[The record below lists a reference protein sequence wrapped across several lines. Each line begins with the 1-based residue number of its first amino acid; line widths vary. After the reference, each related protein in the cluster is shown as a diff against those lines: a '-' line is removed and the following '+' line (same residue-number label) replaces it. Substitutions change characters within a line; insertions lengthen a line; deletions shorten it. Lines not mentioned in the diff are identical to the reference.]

1 MVGTGSGHKRII
13 VVGGGVSG
21 MAAAHRVVE
30 LASARSAPIDVRVL
44 EARDQLGGSLVTNR
58 HDGFL
63 VEAGPD
69 SFITQK
75 PWALAL
81 CKRLGLGDEIIPT
94 NPAFRRTFVVR
105 KGRLHPIPEGFLLL
119 APSRI
124 MPFVTSRLFS
134 WPGKLRMGLDLI
146 LPAKDHGQDGDESL
160 ASFVRRRFGREALER
175 VAQPLVG
182 GIYTADP
189 EKLSLRATMPRFLDM
204 EAEHRSL
211 ILGMRRGAKAMARA
225 AKERKS
231 AQSVDSGARY
241 SMFVSLASG
250 MSRLIE
256 VLRSRLPADAIRTDA
271 AVTRVAQ
278 VGARWQVSLADGTS
292 ETADGVILTCAAY
305 HSAELVRP
313 LDTNLADDLAS
324 IEYASSATLSL
335 AFRREQVPN
344 PLDGFGFVVPAVE
357 NKTLIAVT
365 FNSVKFADRAPEGWV
380 LMRAFLGGAM
390 QPEVYEM
397 DDARLRDAVLR
408 DLRDLLGI
416 EDPPRFVELYR
427 WPRSMPQYPV
437 GHLHAVAAI
446 HRKLASWPGLAI
458 GGSAFGGVGIPDCV
472 HSGETAAEAIVGHL
486 AGAQDGG
493 AAGPAVAL
501 PPVRPGGG
509 QTRSGNESSESSF
522 C

>member
-1 MVGTGSGHKRII
+1 MADTRSDHKRII

-21 MAAAHRVVE
+21 MAAAYRVAE
-30 LASARSAPIDVRVL
+30 LAAARGTPIDVRVL

-81 CKRLGLGDEIIPT
+81 CKRLGLTDEIIPT

-146 LPAKDHGQDGDESL
+146 LPAKDHGHDGDESL

-189 EKLSLRATMPRFLDM
+189 EMLGLRATMPRFLEM

-211 ILGMRRGAKAMARA
+211 ILGMRRAAKAMARA
-225 AKERKS
+225 SKQRNT

-256 VLRSRLPADAIRTDA
+256 VLRSRLPADAIRTNA
-271 AVTRVAQ
+271 PVTRIAPVRN
-278 VGARWQVSLADGTS
+278 RWQVSLADGTG
-292 ETADGVILTCAAY
+292 EIADGVILTCAAY
-305 HSAELVRP
+305 HSAELVRT
-313 LDTNLADDLAS
+313 LDTSLADDLAS
-324 IEYASSATLSL
+324 IDYASSATMSL
-335 AFRREQVPN
+335 AYRREDVPG
-344 PLDGFGFVVPAVE
+344 PLDGFGFVVPFVE
-357 NKTLIAVT
+357 NRTLIAVT
-365 FNSVKFADRAPEGWV
+365 FNSVKFAGRAPDGWV

-416 EDPPRFVELYR
+416 EAPPRFVELYR

-446 HRKLASWPGLAI
+446 HRKLATWPGLAI

-472 HSGETAAEAIVGHL
+472 HSGETAAEAVVTHV
-486 AGAQDGG
+486 AGVPDSNS
-493 AAGPAVAL
+493 AAW
-501 PPVRPGGG
+501 PGK
-509 QTRSGNESSESSF
+509 SAAS
-522 C
+522 